1 MVLPSI
7 IALAMVADSWFIN
20 WRWNSRKVSAETDK
34 EAIGVLAYEVAGL
47 MSKIVNLWNY
57 LSDREIH
64 RLREEIVNS
73 VGVKRLVAED
83 HDCLMD
89 LALNEILENFRLI
102 ARSVARLGRKC
113 KDPPFL
119 LFERFVNDPVGN
131 NLEWFGWQYRLKK
144 MERKVKKMEK
154 FVAVTMQLSQELEVL
169 AELEQTLRR
178 LRANADLD
186 RVKLLQFQK
195 KVMWQRQEVRNL
207 REMSPWI
214 RTYDYVVRL
223 LARSLL
229 TILERIKHVF
239 EINQLPS
246 AQGNSNCKQRNPD
259 CLPQTRSFSVL
270 MQSSILPSE
279 DILHGFSSVPT
290 GTSGSTSGL
299 AAEKYKISKQQL
311 QPHHQS
317 SSLHGKQSRLKTKR
331 LSHVGSFKECMMS
344 GSDSPMLLTCNSV
357 VGGSLRLTSDYMKKV
372 DLMEKSNMESL
383 SRSNRF
389 YSKLALFNSKQGLLK
404 APSSTL
410 GAAALALHYANLI
423 ILIDKVASSTH
434 MIDFETRDDLY
445 GMLPTTIRSA
455 LKARLKAH
463 AKSLA
468 PFVYDA
474 SIAAEWNLAL
484 SQILEW
490 LSPLAHNMIR
500 WQSKQNFE
508 RAHEISST
516 NVLLFQTL
524 HFADQAKTEAAITEL
539 LVGLNYIWHGEHDE
553 KALPE
558 IPGCRASSFYEP
570 KRDHHAYYMAQ
581 D

>member
-1 MVLPSI
+1 
-7 IALAMVADSWFIN
+7 MVADSWFTN
-20 WRWNSRKVSAETDK
+20 WRWKSRKASTETDK

-47 MSKIVNLWNY
+47 MSKVVNLWNY

-73 VGVKRLVAED
+73 VGTKRLVAED
-83 HDCLMD
+83 HDYLMD

-102 ARSVARLGRKC
+102 AKSVVWLGRKC

-119 LFERFVNDPVGN
+119 LFQRFVNDPVGY

-154 FVAVTMQLSQELEVL
+154 FVAATMQLSQELEVL

-178 LRANADLD
+178 LQANADSD
-186 RVKLLQFQK
+186 RVKLLNFQK
-195 KVMWQRQEVRNL
+195 RVMLQRQEVRNL

-214 RTYDYVVRL
+214 RTYDYTVHL

-239 EINQLPS
+239 ETNQLPS
-246 AQGNSNCKQRNPD
+246 AQGSSNCKQRNPD
-259 CLPQTRSFSVL
+259 CLPQTHSFSAL
-270 MQSSILPSE
+270 MQSSIHPSE
-279 DILHGFSSVPT
+279 DILHGFSSAPS
-290 GTSGSTSGL
+290 GTSGSTSGR
-299 AAEKYKISKQQL
+299 AAEKYKISKKQP
-311 QPHHQS
+311 QPHKQS
-317 SSLHGKQSRLKTKR
+317 SSLHGKQSLSKTKG
-331 LSHVGSFKECMMS
+331 LSHAGPFKECMMS
-344 GSDSPMLLTCNSV
+344 GSDSPILTCNSV
-357 VGGSLRLTSDYMKKV
+357 VGGSLRITSDYMKKL

-383 SRSNRF
+383 SSSSRF

-410 GAAALALHYANLI
+410 GAAALALHYANVI
-423 ILIDKVASSTH
+423 ILIENLASSSH
-434 MIDFETRDDLY
+434 MIDLETRDDLY
-445 GMLPTTIRSA
+445 RMLPTTVRAA
-455 LKARLKAH
+455 LKTRLKAC
-463 AKSLA
+463 AKSQA

-474 SIAAEWNLAL
+474 SLAAEWNLAV

-490 LSPLAHNMIR
+490 LSPLAHNMKR

-508 RAHEISST
+508 RAQEVSST
-516 NVLLFQTL
+516 DVLLFQTL

-539 LVGLNYIWHGEHDE
+539 LVGLNYICRFNGEQDE
-553 KALPE
+553 KASSEFL
-558 IPGCRASSFYEP
+558 GCRSSSLYEP
-570 KRDHHAYYMAQ
+570 KRDHHADYMAQ